1 VAERSL
7 KTKILVAFLLVI
19 FVLSASIAV
28 LGYYIIKNDII
39 KRAQQKA
46 IRDLKAARLVYE
58 EEIDRIGKNL
68 QIIDTDL
75 PDAKIM
81 QQLKLDYLL
90 TEKNP
95 QQVKSE
101 IAKKVF
107 RTAKP
112 AGGTRIIPNEQLKQ
126 IQTGL
131 IDNIK
136 INIKPTPRAE
146 PTDKK
151 VLTDAMAK
159 EYAIPVTD
167 STGNILK
174 VIYGGRI
181 INRDFSLV
189 DRIRQLVYGNETYNK
204 KPVGTVTIFQND
216 TRISTNVLNKQGQ
229 RAIGTRVSS
238 EVYNR
243 VVRQGK
249 IWQDR
254 AFVVTHWYKTAYEP
268 IKNINGEI
276 IGILY
281 VGVLEKPFED
291 MARNIFIMFLGIVT
305 IATIAAI
312 FLSILI
318 AEAISRPLTG
328 IVEAT
333 RKYSNGEF
341 SHQVEAKTRITEINT
356 LGNAFNEMAYKIE
369 ERENKLK
376 ISNEKL
382 AALNKSY
389 IELISFVSHELKGIL
404 ASATMNAYAVR
415 DGYLGMVNFKQRKA
429 IDSVTRNL
437 DYLDATVKKFLNLG
451 RIERGELSVNKAHV
465 NLYEKVFEASID
477 SLQAVIKNK
486 KLDIQNNIDP
496 ELSVNADGDLMLIV
510 ANNLLSNA
518 VKYGYENGKI
528 TINAKTMPKNKIE
541 IEVYNDSK
549 PITDDQKNRLFK
561 KFSRLKNDET
571 KKVKGTG
578 LGLYITKQI
587 IQSHGGDIR
596 LETKPNGNSF
606 IFTLERS

>member
-1 VAERSL
+1 MAERSL